1 MQAHLDWRF
10 VCSGNAGASERES
23 IKGKRKATSTLP
35 IRLLWKRNMI
45 RQQPIRITQQCR
57 PHHMLR
63 VLADNNLADREA
75 GSPRVLRA
83 SVALE
88 DGETRVFRE
97 ALSYRGHPMVATHRV
112 AVPKVALESFHIMAP
127 HKPGFVWPRWSEP
140 VTRREDALGPYTRKP
155 ESSPGSRRLQSGR
168 LWSLQSPSQ

>member
-1 MQAHLDWRF
+1 MPATNNLTTSILSQCEPRRTYQLSPRMQAHLDWRF

-35 IRLLWKRNMI
+35 IRLLWKRNMV

-75 GSPRVLRA
+75 RSPRVLRA

-88 DGETRVFRE
+88 DGEARVFRE

-112 AVPKVALESFHIMAP
+112 AVPKVALESFHIMASAINQDLC
-127 HKPGFVWPRWSEP
+127 GFVAR
-140 VTRREDALGPYTRKP
+140 
-155 ESSPGSRRLQSGR
+155 SR
-168 LWSLQSPSQ
+168 